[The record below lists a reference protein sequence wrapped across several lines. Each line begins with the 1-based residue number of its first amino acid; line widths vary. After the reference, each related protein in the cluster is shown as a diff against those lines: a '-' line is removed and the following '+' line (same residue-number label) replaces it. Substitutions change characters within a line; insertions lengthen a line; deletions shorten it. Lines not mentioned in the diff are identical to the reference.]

1 MSKIKFAVI
10 EDEEDFLEDRCE
22 VLDEIAKDCNLEV
35 TLKARSSK
43 EFFEKYNANPD
54 NVDAMI
60 LDIDL
65 GEGRTGLDI
74 VDKIR
79 KPALLASGFIDKY
92 LTKIE
97 DLADDVI
104 IEHSSKPISAERL
117 KKKVRSICRRIRIEN
132 SVNQAITITVK
143 GEKRRVPVNDIVFLR
158 SQKGSTK
165 KMMYFNRQN
174 LTPLVCNDLTFEKIM
189 NWSVTD
195 SCFYQISKYECVN
208 INNVEILPKGEKVK
222 LWYIDEDGNRKDD
235 FLYVSPNYELPQK

>member
-97 DLADDVI
+97 DLSDDVI
-104 IEHSSKPISAERL
+104 IEHS
-117 KKKVRSICRRIRIEN
+117 
-132 SVNQAITITVK
+132 
-143 GEKRRVPVNDIVFLR
+143 
-158 SQKGSTK
+158 
-165 KMMYFNRQN
+165 
-174 LTPLVCNDLTFEKIM
+174 
-189 NWSVTD
+189 
-195 SCFYQISKYECVN
+195 
-208 INNVEILPKGEKVK
+208 
-222 LWYIDEDGNRKDD
+222 
-235 FLYVSPNYELPQK
+235 

>member
-1 MSKIKFAVI
+1 MSTIKFAVI

-143 GEKRRVPVNDIVFLR
+143 GEKRRVPVNDIVFLQ

-195 SCFYQISKYECVN
+195 SCFYQISKYQCVN

-235 FLYVSPNYELPQK
+235 FFDVSPNYELPQK